1 MSMGNQRKLGAV
13 LSYLNIIAK
22 NLVTF
27 LYTPFLLR
35 FVGQANYGL
44 FQMTNSVMVSLSLLS
59 MGFSSAYVK
68 FYITY
73 KVEENYRQLR
83 KLNALY
89 LILFGC
95 ISVIALIIGTI
106 LVLNTGAIF
115 GRSLSASEIQL
126 TKYLM
131 AIMVLDVAITF
142 ISSVFDSNITVN
154 EQFIFQQ
161 SRQLMQ
167 TFLVP
172 MICIPLVFMGVGV
185 LSIEITQIS
194 VTTLFLILNINYCIR
209 KLNMHFDFTN
219 IDFSLLKDLGIFSFF
234 IFLNQIV
241 DLVNNNVPNFIL
253 GMFQGAKMVATF
265 AIAVQVKNMFFMLS
279 TSLSNVF
286 VPRVNKLVN
295 LEKGTDVLTD
305 LMIKVGRIQMA
316 LLFFVLGGFIV
327 VGKFFV
333 QLWAGSEN
341 IEAYYL
347 VIIMVLPSIIP
358 LCQNVGIEIQRAM
371 NKHIFRSIVY
381 VIFAVVNIVITIVG
395 SIYFGLIG
403 ASMGYVVTI
412 LCANGISMNWYYSK
426 KMGLEIKRYWG
437 ETSKMLVP
445 FAISTI
451 PLILI
456 QNNVSVNSISRFIVF
471 GLIYSCIYIAIYLKF
486 IMNGAEKRILMG
498 FVKR

>member
-1 MSMGNQRKLGAV
+1 MSNQRKFGAV
-13 LSYLNIIAK
+13 LSYLNILAK

-73 KVEENYRQLR
+73 KVEENYEKLR

-219 IDFSLLKDLGIFSFF
+219 IDFSLLKNLGMFSFF

-295 LEKGTDVLTD
+295 LDKGTDILTD

-333 QLWAGSEN
+333 QLWAGNEN

-437 ETSKMLVP
+437 ETSKMLAP
-445 FAISTI
+445 FIVSTI

-456 QNNVSVNSISRFIVF
+456 QSNVSVNSISRFIVF
-471 GLIYSCIYIAIYLKF
+471 GLVYSCIYIAIYLKF
-486 IMNGAEKRILMG
+486 IMNDAEKRILMS
-498 FVKR
+498 FIKR

>member
-1 MSMGNQRKLGAV
+1 MMSQRKVGAA

-73 KVEENYRQLR
+73 KVEENYKQLR

-115 GRSLSASEIQL
+115 GRSLTASEIQL

-333 QLWAGSEN
+333 QLWAGNEN

-445 FAISTI
+445 FVISTI

-486 IMNGAEKRILMG
+486 IMNDAEKRILMG
-498 FVKR
+498 FIKR

>member
-1 MSMGNQRKLGAV
+1 MMSQRKVGAV
-13 LSYLNIIAK
+13 LSYLNIFAK
-22 NLVTF
+22 NLVAF

-73 KVEENYRQLR
+73 KTKNEFDQLK

-194 VTTLFLILNINYCIR
+194 VTTLFLILNINYCIG

-219 IDFSLLKDLGIFSFF
+219 IDFSLLRDLGMFSFF

-333 QLWAGSEN
+333 RLWAGREN

-358 LCQNVGIEIQRAM
+358 LCQNVGIEIQKAM
-371 NKHIFRSIVY
+371 NKHIFRSVIY
-381 VIFAVVNIVITIVG
+381 VVFAGINILITIIG
-395 SIYFGLIG
+395 SFYFGLIG
-403 ASMGYVVTI
+403 ASMGYVVAI
-412 LCANGISMNWYYSK
+412 VFANGVLMNWYYYK
-426 KMGLEIKRYWG
+426 KIQLNVKRYWIQ
-437 ETSKMLVP
+437 TVKIIIP
-445 FAISTI
+445 F
-451 PLILI
+451 LI
-456 QNNVSVNSISRFIVF
+456 SISLFLSLQLYWNVDSIW
-471 GLIYSCIYIAIYLKF
+471 KF
-486 IMNGAEKRILMG
+486 IMFGVGYSTTYIWIYVKFVMNKYEKNILSH
-498 FVKR
+498 FVKNRF

>member
-1 MSMGNQRKLGAV
+1 MGNQRKLGAV